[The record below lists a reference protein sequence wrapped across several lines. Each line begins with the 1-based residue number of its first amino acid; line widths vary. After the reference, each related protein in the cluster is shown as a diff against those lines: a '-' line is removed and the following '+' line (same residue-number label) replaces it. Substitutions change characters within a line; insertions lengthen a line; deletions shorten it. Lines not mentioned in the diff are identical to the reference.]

1 MADAIKLPPLPE
13 PPAWMNDE
21 GDVFARQETPE
32 MELSLPTMLY
42 TTNQLRARDIEVARL
57 VLEAAANL
65 CDQQAREAYKRWRS
79 KENAYDDGGCD
90 IANMLVSSIRALE
103 VHHHE

>member
-57 VLEAAANL
+57 VLEAAAKS
-65 CDQQAREAYKRWRS
+65 CEQQADRIRNLRNTWEQETAAS
-79 KENAYDDGGCD
+79 PLDHA
-90 IANMLVSSIRALE
+90 ALLIRALE
-103 VHHHE
+103 VRHHE

>member
-1 MADAIKLPPLPE
+1 MSIILPPLPE

-42 TTNQLRARDIEVARL
+42 TTNQLRSRDIEVAQL
-57 VLEAAANL
+57 VLEAAAK
-65 CDQQAREAYKRWRS
+65 AYREYPEPEAHAWAYRFGQ
-79 KENAYDDGGCD
+79 Y
-90 IANMLVSSIRALE
+90 VSALE
-103 VHHHE
+103 VRHHE

>member
-42 TTNQLRARDIEVARL
+42 TTNQLRARDLEVAQL
-57 VLEAAANL
+57 VLEAAA
-65 CDQQAREAYKRWRS
+65 DFMKMEGF
-79 KENAYDDGGCD
+79 GGYA
-90 IANMLVSSIRALE
+90 IAIRALE
-103 VHHHE
+103 VRHHE